1 LVIFPGFKIKTVLKL
16 ASHNIVL
23 PTGITRFTVS
33 PRALHLNYPL
43 HELSSGKPIEY
54 KQEYLD
60 HWIQERVKK
69 KGARY
74 YAEATFLFD
83 E

>member
-1 LVIFPGFKIKTVLKL
+1 MIFPRFKISTVLKL
-16 ASHNIVL
+16 AAQKIVL

-33 PRALHLNYPL
+33 PRVLHLNYPL

-54 KQEYLD
+54 KEEYLKE
-60 HWIQERVKK
+60 WVGERVKK
-69 KGARY
+69 KGVRLY
-74 YAEATFLFD
+74 TEATFLFD